1 MQVWHIPNYWETLA
15 FRKDSFRR
23 LRQCAEVDVPKAYR
37 LPSAKKGSEFESLM
51 PVNES
56 RLQAGVDHRAH
67 LPNQWELGKTHGS
80 RGIS

>member
-15 FRKDSFRR
+15 LRKIAFGACDSVQRSMYRR
-23 LRQCAEVDVPKAYR
+23 HTGYPAQ
-37 LPSAKKGSEFESLM
+37 KGSEFESLM

-80 RGIS
+80 